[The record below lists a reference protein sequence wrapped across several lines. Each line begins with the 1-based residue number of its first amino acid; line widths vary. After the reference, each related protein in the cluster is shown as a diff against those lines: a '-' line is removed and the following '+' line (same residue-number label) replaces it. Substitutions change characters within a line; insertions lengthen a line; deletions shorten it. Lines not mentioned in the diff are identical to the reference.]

1 MLLILEEY
9 FKDHPIKRKIVE
21 GLYNRG
27 ISVNN
32 GKFYTDGI
40 EISIS
45 EVAKTFGVNRRTVYD
60 TIKIIESTPGVKQIM
75 ASIRPLPDI
84 SQISPLMGDQVV
96 TMLICP
102 GYFSRAMSSL
112 VDAVRK
118 YGSYIK
124 EIYGKNLRREETIL
138 RAIFFRTVPRK
149 IFDDLAKI
157 EGIEKIVIDS
167 PGNREGEVVC
177 TSCDVKICPNKL
189 STGIFE
195 EPIDEM

>member
-27 ISVNN
+27 ISINN
-32 GKFYTDGI
+32 GKFYTDNI

-60 TIKIIESTPGVKQIM
+60 TIKIVENTPGVREIM
-75 ASIRPLPDI
+75 SSIRPFPDI

-96 TMLICP
+96 TLYICP

-112 VDAVRK
+112 VDTVRK
-118 YGSYIK
+118 YGSYVK
-124 EIYGKNLRREETIL
+124 EIYGKNMSMEETIL

-177 TSCDVKICPNKL
+177 TSCDVRICPNKL
-189 STGIFE
+189 STGIYE
-195 EPIDEM
+195 EPIDDV